1 MTGIAVPVLLAVLA
15 QSADRG
21 KEPQPAPFPDQP
33 QASPSAP
40 APSTPGDKA
49 FNRLFTVP
57 APPPN
62 PDRDPSVAVPV
73 PDQKPASR
81 IVCGMVVIQVDPNVD
96 PRFIIRAPADTTAYK
111 IRRFSP
117 PVCAD

>member
-1 MTGIAVPVLLAVLA
+1 MTGIALPVLLAVLA

-21 KEPQPAPFPDQP
+21 KEPQRAPSPEQS
-33 QASPSAP
+33 QSSPSPP

-57 APPPN
+57 ALPQN
-62 PDRDPSVAVPV
+62 PDRHSIVPV
-73 PDQKPASR
+73 PDQKPAPKV
-81 IVCGMVVIQVDPNVD
+81 VCGMVVIQADPNVD

-111 IRRFSP
+111 IRRIP
-117 PVCAD
+117 PTACAD